1 VRSEDEIR
9 REVRRIRESR
19 SLREQKQIAASGQN
33 PMTGRWWPRWREWK
47 PTERI
52 RMIFSRFTSTTGR
65 AAGMRR
71 SYAKTVSC
79 RQNGLAGARY
89 GILGA
94 RHGAK
99 GGRPK
104 HATPTGRARQP

>member
-1 VRSEDEIR
+1 MRSQAELQ

-19 SLREQKQIAASGQN
+19 SLREQQQIAASGTN
-33 PMTGRWWPRWREWK
+33 PRTGRWWPRWREWK

-52 RMIFSRFTSTTGR
+52 RAIFSRFTSTTGR

-71 SYAKTVSC
+71 SYAKAAAC
-79 RQNGLAGARY
+79 RQNGLLGARY

-94 RHGAK
+94 RYGK
-99 GGRPK
+99 LGGRP
-104 HATPTGRARQP
+104 RARKHGES